1 MSESKQKLPPET
13 KDQIVEVS
21 LRHVIIA
28 FGGLILGSLTVG
40 TGIVFARDYA
50 KYKRQKAIIDA
61 AQQLLLTI
69 QYGGDNTGLWKNETM
84 ASSSPAKT
92 SRKLKKSLVTSD

>member
-1 MSESKQKLPPET
+1 MSEAKQKLPPQA
-13 KDQIVEVS
+13 DDHIVEVS
-21 LRHVIIA
+21 LKHVIVA

-40 TGIVFARDYA
+40 AGIVLVRDYA

-69 QYGGDNTGLWKNETM
+69 QDGGQSLLCSEKKT
-84 ASSSPAKT
+84 ASSSPTKT
-92 SRKLKKSLVTSD
+92 SGKLKRSSETLE

>member
-1 MSESKQKLPPET
+1 MSESKQKLPPQA
-13 KDQIVEVS
+13 DDHILEVT

-28 FGGLILGSLTVG
+28 FGGLVLGSLTVG
-40 TGIVFARDYA
+40 AGIVFMRDYA

-61 AQQLLLTI
+61 LQQLLT
-69 QYGGDNTGLWKNETM
+69 GGQSLLCNDKTT
-84 ASSSPAKT
+84 ASSSPTKI